1 MRDAPPRV
9 LVVEDDT
16 AIRDAVVTALAQAGY
31 LARGEADGTGL
42 RTVAGAFLPDLA
54 ILDIMLPAGPD
65 GLALARMLRDR
76 ADLPI
81 LFLTARDG
89 LDDRLAGFTAG
100 ADDYL
105 VKPFALTELLA
116 RVHAL
121 LRRSGRL
128 TSVTIQAGGLVLDEA
143 ANAAWR
149 DGQALDLTP
158 TELRLLGY
166 LLARRGRTVSK
177 AELLTQVW
185 GYGSYDP
192 NLVEV
197 RVGSLRR
204 KLEAAGPR
212 ILHTVHGYG
221 YTLRP

>member
-9 LVVEDDT
+9 LLVEDET
-16 AIRDAVVTALAQAGY
+16 AIRDAVATALAQAGY
-31 LARGEADGTGL
+31 VPRAEADGTRL
-42 RTVAGAFLPDLA
+42 RAVADSFRPDLA

-128 TSVTIQAGGLVLDEA
+128 MSVTVQAGGLVLDEA

-149 DGQALDLTP
+149 DGRALDLTA
-158 TELRLLGY
+158 TELRLLSY

>member
-42 RTVAGAFLPDLA
+42 RTVVGAFLPDLA

-149 DGQALDLTP
+149 DGRALDLTP

-212 ILHTVHGYG
+212 ILHTVHGHG

>member
-9 LVVEDDT
+9 LLVEDET
-16 AIRDAVVTALAQAGY
+16 AIRDAVATALAQAGY
-31 LARGEADGTGL
+31 VPRAEADGTRL
-42 RTVAGAFLPDLA
+42 RAVADSFRPDLA

-128 TSVTIQAGGLVLDEA
+128 MSVTVQAGGLVLDEA

-149 DGQALDLTP
+149 DGRALDLTP
-158 TELRLLGY
+158 TELRLLRY

>member
-9 LVVEDDT
+9 LLVEDET
-16 AIRDAVVTALAQAGY
+16 AIRDAVATALAQAGY
-31 LARGEADGTGL
+31 VPRAEADGTRL
-42 RTVAGAFLPDLA
+42 RAVADSFRPDLA

-128 TSVTIQAGGLVLDEA
+128 MSVTVQAGGLVLDEA

-149 DGQALDLTP
+149 DGRALDLTP
-158 TELRLLGY
+158 TELRLLSY
-166 LLARRGRTVSK
+166 LLARRGHTVSK

>member
-9 LVVEDDT
+9 LLVEDET
-16 AIRDAVVTALAQAGY
+16 AIRDAVATALAQAGY
-31 LARGEADGTGL
+31 VPRAEADGTRL
-42 RTVAGAFLPDLA
+42 RAVADSFRPDLA

-128 TSVTIQAGGLVLDEA
+128 MSVTVQAGGLVLDEA

-149 DGQALDLTP
+149 DGRALDLTA
-158 TELRLLGY
+158 TELRLLSY

-212 ILHTVHGYG
+212 ILHTVHGHG

>member
-9 LVVEDDT
+9 LLVEDET
-16 AIRDAVVTALAQAGY
+16 AIRDAVATALAQAGY
-31 LARGEADGTGL
+31 VPRAEADGTRL
-42 RTVAGAFLPDLA
+42 RAVADSFRPDLA

-116 RVHAL
+116 RVRAL
-121 LRRSGRL
+121 LRRCGRL
-128 TSVTIQAGGLVLDEA
+128 TSVTVQAGGLVLDEA

-149 DGQALDLTP
+149 DGRALDLTP
-158 TELRLLGY
+158 TELRLLSY

>member
-9 LVVEDDT
+9 LLVEDET
-16 AIRDAVVTALAQAGY
+16 AIRDAVATALAQAGY
-31 LARGEADGTGL
+31 VPRAEADGTRL
-42 RTVAGAFLPDLA
+42 RAVADSFRPDLA

-128 TSVTIQAGGLVLDEA
+128 MSVTVQAGGLVVDEA

-149 DGQALDLTP
+149 DGRALDLTA
-158 TELRLLGY
+158 TELRLLSY

>member
-9 LVVEDDT
+9 LLVEDET
-16 AIRDAVVTALAQAGY
+16 AIRDAVATALAQAGY
-31 LARGEADGTGL
+31 VPRAEADGTRL
-42 RTVAGAFLPDLA
+42 RAVADSFRPDLA

-128 TSVTIQAGGLVLDEA
+128 MSVTVQAGGLVLDEA

-149 DGQALDLTP
+149 DGRALDLTP
-158 TELRLLGY
+158 TELRLLSY